1 MKKKLVAMLLT
12 IMLVLSLA
20 ACGKKSKDDVVGSLS
35 NQMEKMNGYK
45 ADATLTINNG
55 NDPQKYEVVIWH
67 KKPSYYRVQLKNA
80 KSDQN
85 QIILR
90 NKEGVFVLTPALNK
104 SYRFQSDWPSN
115 SSQPYLPE
123 SLVNDLVQDKNATFK
138 TTKLGYVFETK
149 TNYTNRQLLP
159 TQEITFNKKGLTP
172 ESVKLLDTDKNVVLD
187 VKFDKV
193 QYNAK
198 FDNDAFDV
206 KKNMTSARLSVPT
219 STNPEN
225 DPNLLVTLYPNYLM
239 KGVVLDDQQ
248 EVKTNNGVQV
258 ILSYKGDKKSF
269 TLIEEKARIS
279 ESGTTMEITGEPVD
293 LGKTVGALSDKMITW
308 SYGGT
313 DFTIV
318 SKNLTQGELIQ
329 VAQSVGDTGTK

>member
-1 MKKKLVAMLLT
+1 MKKKLVAMLLAFT
-12 IMLVLSLA
+12 LVLSLA

-35 NQMEKMNGYK
+35 NQMEKMSGYK

-67 KKPSYYRVQLKNA
+67 KKPSFYRVQLKNA

-123 SLVNDLVQDKNATFK
+123 SLVNDLEQDKGASFK
-138 TTKLGYVFETK
+138 STKKGYVFETK
-149 TNYTNRQLLP
+149 TNYTNKQLLP

-172 ESVKLLDTDKNVVLD
+172 QSVKLLDSDKHVVLD

-193 QYNAK
+193 KYNAK

-219 STNPEN
+219 STNNES
-225 DPNLLVTLYPNYLM
+225 DLLVTLYPDYLM
-239 KGVVLDDQQ
+239 DGVTLEDQQ
-248 EVKTNNGVQV
+248 EVNTENGVQV
-258 ILSYKGDKKSF
+258 ILTYTGKKSF
-269 TLIEEKARIS
+269 TLIQEKARIS

-293 LGKTVGALSDKMITW
+293 LGHTVGALSDKMITW

-313 DFTIV
+313 DFTII
-318 SKNLTQGELIQ
+318 SKNLSQSELIK
-329 VAQSVGDTGTK
+329 VAKSVGETGTK

>member
-1 MKKKLVAMLLT
+1 MKKKLVAMLLAFT
-12 IMLVLSLA
+12 LVLSMA
-20 ACGKKSKDDVVGSLS
+20 ACGKKSREDVVGSLS
-35 NQMEKMNGYK
+35 NKMENMSGYQ

-123 SLVNDLVQDKNATFK
+123 SLVNDLVQDKDATFK
-138 TTKLGYVFETK
+138 STKKGYVFETK
-149 TNYTNRQLLP
+149 TNYTNKQLLP

-172 ESVKLLDTDKNVVLD
+172 ESVKLLDSDKNVVLD
-187 VKFDKV
+187 VQFDKVKYNPKFDK
-193 QYNAK
+193 
-198 FDNDAFDV
+198 DAFDV

-219 STNPEN
+219 STNN
-225 DPNLLVTLYPNYLM
+225 DSNLLVTQYPNKLM
-239 KGVVLDDQQ
+239 DGVTLEDQQ
-248 EVKTNNGVQV
+248 EVKTENGVQV
-258 ILSYKGDKKSF
+258 ILSYKGNKSF
-269 TLIEEKARIS
+269 TLIEEKSRIS
-279 ESGTTMEITGEPVD
+279 ETGTVMEISGEPVD
-293 LGKTVGALSDKMITW
+293 LGYTVGALSDKMISW
-308 SYGGT
+308 SHGGT

-318 SKNLTQGELIQ
+318 SSNLTQSELIE
-329 VAQSVGDTGTK
+329 VAQSVGQTGTK

>member
-1 MKKKLVAMLLT
+1 MKKKLVAILFAFTLVFSLT
-12 IMLVLSLA
+12 
-20 ACGKKSKDDVVGSLS
+20 ACGKKSKTDVVDSLS
-35 NQMEKMNGYK
+35 DKMEKMSGYK

-123 SLVNDLVQDKNATFK
+123 SLVKDLVQDKDATFK
-138 TTKLGYVFETK
+138 STKKGYVFETK
-149 TNYTNRQLLP
+149 TNYTNKQLLP
-159 TQEITFNKKGLTP
+159 TQEITFNKKALTP
-172 ESVKLLDTDKNVVLD
+172 STVKLLDSDKNVVLD

-193 QYNAK
+193 KYNTS
-198 FDNDAFDV
+198 FDKDSFDV

-219 STNPEN
+219 STSGNS
-225 DPNLLVTLYPNYLM
+225 NLLVTLYPSYLM
-239 KGVVLDDQQ
+239 KGVTLDDQQ
-248 EVKTNNGVQV
+248 EVKTGNGVQV
-258 ILSYKGDKKSF
+258 ILSYKGKKSF

-279 ESGTTMEITGEPVD
+279 ETGTMMEMTGEPVD
-293 LGKTVGALSDKMITW
+293 LGVTVGALSDKMIKW
-308 SYGGT
+308 SSGGT

-318 SKNLTQGELIQ
+318 SKNLTQSELIR
-329 VAQSVGDTGTK
+329 VAQSVGNSTGTK

>member
-1 MKKKLVAMLLT
+1 MKKKLVAMLVAF
-12 IMLVLSLA
+12 MLVFSLA
-20 ACGKKSKDDVVGSLS
+20 ACGKKSKSDVVGSLS
-35 NQMEKMNGYK
+35 NQMEKMSGYK

-55 NDPQKYEVVIWH
+55 NDPQQYEVVIWH

-123 SLVNDLVQDKNATFK
+123 SLVKDLVQDKDASFK
-138 TTKLGYVFETK
+138 STKKGYIFETK

-172 ESVKLLDTDKNVVLD
+172 QSVKLLDSDKNVVLD
-187 VKFDKV
+187 VKFEKV
-193 QYNAK
+193 KYNAQ
-198 FDNDAFDV
+198 FDKDAFDV

-219 STNPEN
+219 STNNN
-225 DPNLLVTLYPNYLM
+225 DSDLLVTLYPNYLM
-239 KGVVLDDQQ
+239 KGVTLEDQQ
-248 EVKTNNGVQV
+248 EVKTENGVQV
-258 ILSYKGDKKSF
+258 ILSYKGNKSF
-269 TLIEEKARIS
+269 TLIEEKSRIS
-279 ESGTTMEITGEPVD
+279 ETGTTMEITGEPVD
-293 LGKTVGALSDKMITW
+293 LGHTVGALADKMITW
-308 SYGGT
+308 SFGGT

-318 SKNLTQGELIQ
+318 SKNLTQSELIQ
-329 VAQSVGDTGTK
+329 VAQSVGQTGTK